1 MAGIPKKVSDAES
14 SMQTSIAAGSLW
26 MAGIYARLSVDSDDQ
41 KNESI
46 DTQIEIAKEY
56 IRRAGDIEYVDRYT
70 DLGRSGTDFEREGF
84 ARMMED
90 VRQKK
95 INCIVVKD
103 LSRFGRDHIETGN
116 YIEKIFPFL
125 NVRFIAVTDGYDS
138 ECSAGDDMQL
148 TMNLK
153 NIVNELY
160 AKDIAQRVKLA
171 RRAEQERGS
180 YIGGAPPYGYC
191 LGKIGDRKVLL
202 PDGDTRDIVVRIFEM
217 YAEGSTRRE
226 IAAELYQRKIQRPS
240 VYYATK
246 EVCCPEDG
254 SLQQWSY
261 DTIKGILTNQ
271 VYIGMLQ
278 GHGDRAAMERTHE
291 PLISEDLF
299 YKVSRRFERQSRY
312 SNSKG
317 FSKRVP
323 LCEDIF
329 KDKIY
334 CSGCGRR
341 LIRHSSVKLL
351 GSKERVRN
359 YHYAC
364 PDREKIESC
373 ACKCQGISLRALE
386 GILKSVLEKEFA
398 FSKMRAKDLCRENA
412 REAEQ
417 KKAIIRAQKNRCTQR
432 QESLALEASKL
443 YLRYRGG
450 GLSREV
456 FLEKKQG
463 MAEALEMLK
472 KQELDLVDQERSID
486 QEVEKVGR
494 FIRKLMKWK
503 DDAKL
508 DRQLIGCL
516 VKKIDVYSRHHVEI
530 IFDYRK
536 DDLYD
541 GRGVH
546 GSTV

>member
-1 MAGIPKKVSDAES
+1 MAGIPKKVSDAGS

-202 PDGDTRDIVVRIFEM
+202 PDGDTRDIVVRIFE
-217 YAEGSTRRE
+217 
-226 IAAELYQRKIQRPS
+226 
-240 VYYATK
+240 
-246 EVCCPEDG
+246 
-254 SLQQWSY
+254 
-261 DTIKGILTNQ
+261 
-271 VYIGMLQ
+271 IG
-278 GHGDRAAMERTHE
+278 RA
-291 PLISEDLF
+291 SCW
-299 YKVSRRFERQSRY
+299 V
-312 SNSKG
+312 
-317 FSKRVP
+317 RV
-323 LCEDIF
+323 
-329 KDKIY
+329 
-334 CSGCGRR
+334 
-341 LIRHSSVKLL
+341 
-351 GSKERVRN
+351 
-359 YHYAC
+359 
-364 PDREKIESC
+364 
-373 ACKCQGISLRALE
+373 
-386 GILKSVLEKEFA
+386 
-398 FSKMRAKDLCRENA
+398 
-412 REAEQ
+412 
-417 KKAIIRAQKNRCTQR
+417 
-432 QESLALEASKL
+432 
-443 YLRYRGG
+443 
-450 GLSREV
+450 
-456 FLEKKQG
+456 
-463 MAEALEMLK
+463 
-472 KQELDLVDQERSID
+472 
-486 QEVEKVGR
+486 
-494 FIRKLMKWK
+494 
-503 DDAKL
+503 
-508 DRQLIGCL
+508 
-516 VKKIDVYSRHHVEI
+516 
-530 IFDYRK
+530 
-536 DDLYD
+536 
-541 GRGVH
+541 
-546 GSTV
+546 

>member
-1 MAGIPKKVSDAES
+1 MAGIPKKVSDAGS

-217 YAEGSTRRE
+217 YAEGRTRRE

-246 EVCCPEDG
+246 EVCCPEDR

-299 YKVSRRFERQSRY
+299 YKVRADIRTARVFR
-312 SNSKG
+312 KG
-317 FSKRVP
+317 SH
-323 LCEDIF
+323 C
-329 KDKIY
+329 
-334 CSGCGRR
+334 
-341 LIRHSSVKLL
+341 
-351 GSKERVRN
+351 VR
-359 YHYAC
+359 
-364 PDREKIESC
+364 
-373 ACKCQGISLRALE
+373 ISL
-386 GILKSVLEKEFA
+386 K
-398 FSKMRAKDLCRENA
+398 
-412 REAEQ
+412 
-417 KKAIIRAQKNRCTQR
+417 T
-432 QESLALEASKL
+432 
-443 YLRYRGG
+443 
-450 GLSREV
+450 
-456 FLEKKQG
+456 
-463 MAEALEMLK
+463 
-472 KQELDLVDQERSID
+472 
-486 QEVEKVGR
+486 R
-494 FIRKLMKWK
+494 FIAV
-503 DDAKL
+503 DAA
-508 DRQLIGCL
+508 
-516 VKKIDVYSRHHVEI
+516 VV
-530 IFDYRK
+530 
-536 DDLYD
+536 
-541 GRGVH
+541 
-546 GSTV
+546 